1 METTVPEFLGSTSCF
16 GTLLRQGQAA
26 AGQGLCSQRG
36 LGARQDASVAH
47 RLGQGC
53 TRQSSRHSDPCSRLC
68 RPAVP
73 STETYSPE
81 FKSSPTVPFGASFS
95 CTDRTHFP
103 KVFFFGGGHAMW
115 HARSSFP
122 NQGSN
127 PNPCP
132 LQWKHRVLTT
142 GSPGKSLS

>member
-26 AGQGLCSQRG
+26 AGQGLCSQCG

-47 RLGQGC
+47 GLGQGC

-103 KVFFFGGGHAMW
+103 KVFFLGGVTPCGMHDL
-115 HARSSFP
+115 RSPTRDRTPTLAPCS
-122 NQGSN
+122 GS
-127 PNPCP
+127 
-132 LQWKHRVLTT
+132 TE
-142 GSPGKSLS
+142 S

>member
-81 FKSSPTVPFGASFS
+81 FKSTPPVPFGASFS
-95 CTDRTHFP
+95 CTDRTRFP
-103 KVFFFGGGHAMW
+103 KVFFLGGVTPCGMHDL
-115 HARSSFP
+115 RSPTRDRTPTLAPCS
-122 NQGSN
+122 GS
-127 PNPCP
+127 
-132 LQWKHRVLTT
+132 TE
-142 GSPGKSLS
+142 S